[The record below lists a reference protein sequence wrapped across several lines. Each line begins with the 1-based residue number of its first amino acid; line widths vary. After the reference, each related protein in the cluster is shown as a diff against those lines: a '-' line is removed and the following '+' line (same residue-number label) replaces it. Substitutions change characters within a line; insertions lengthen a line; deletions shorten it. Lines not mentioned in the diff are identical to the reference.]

1 MLGARPAAIGLALA
15 MISGCTSILP
25 PPIAGSEWRVTAI
38 NGRPT
43 PPPPASYRMQFKP
56 LALGGQFGCNH
67 FGGDYRLTGDMLVT
81 GAVAMT
87 EMACGEPAN
96 SFEGWGLAIIQR
108 PMRLAWD
115 STSRLTLSNE
125 AGRIELTRSN

>member
-1 MLGARPAAIGLALA
+1 MILKLLLVGALALLPA
-15 MISGCTSILP
+15 CTSIQTP
-25 PPIAGSEWRVTAI
+25 PPLAETSWRVVSI
-38 NGRPT
+38 NGRTT
-43 PPPPASYRMQFKP
+43 PAQDNYRIHFRGNSI
-56 LALGGQFGCNH
+56 GGQFGCNH

-81 GAVAMT
+81 GAVGMT

-115 STSRLTLSNE
+115 STSRMTLSNE
-125 AGRIELTRSN
+125 AGRIELTRSD